1 MEKSSA
7 SSQATRRER
16 FSNWANRN
24 RKWVLAGPSMIF
36 VGLLLSVPLLWTL
49 FLSLTNSRRSV
60 RNSFDIIG
68 IDNYAQILSDTT
80 RFWPAVM
87 RTFAFTG
94 GALFFQLVLGMIIAL
109 LLWKP
114 FRGQGVVRT
123 IVLLPLVATPV
134 AVGMMWRLLFEPN
147 IGFVNVFIGWFGIP
161 PQPWLASPDT
171 SLASLVFVDVWQW
184 TPMVALI
191 LLAGL
196 TSLPEEPLEAAR
208 VDGANAWQR
217 FWLVIVPLMGPVI
230 AVAILLRGIDALKTF
245 DLLYATKGKGGGA
258 FNDVETLNI
267 YAYGLSFDFNQYGVA
282 SAVLIFFFLM
292 ILGLIWVLRMLG
304 KVRN

>member
-1 MEKSSA
+1 
-7 SSQATRRER
+7 
-16 FSNWANRN
+16 
-24 RKWVLAGPSMIF
+24 MIF
-36 VGLLLSVPLLWTL
+36 VGLLLSVPLGWTL

-68 IDNYAQILSDTT
+68 FDNYAQILSDST

-94 GALFFQLVLGMIIAL
+94 GALFFQLVLGMLIAL

-161 PQPWLASPDT
+161 PQPWLASADT
-171 SLASLVFVDVWQW
+171 SLATLVFVDVWQW